1 MRRVER
7 LGSFVQR
14 ECRAACG
21 GAACRVSS
29 CVGCRA
35 ECPASCALMERPA
48 LCRGSVVRLVERRVE
63 RRAERCVDRRAERLA
78 ELRAS
83 CFVRMLCVLC
93 T

>member
-1 MRRVER
+1 MQVFVWSVRSERRAERRSERCVECRRV
-7 LGSFVQR
+7 L
-14 ECRAACG
+14 
-21 GAACRVSS
+21 
-29 CVGCRA
+29 
-35 ECPASCALMERPA
+35 ERPA